1 MRNYLLK
8 VSIWPVGILQFSSIG
23 DGGSGPCCAKNPT
36 QKNVPKTPPRKNRFD
51 WKPQGQIFQ
60 ECQECQGQIS
70 QGQMG
75 NPKNGQSEK
84 SKNSKVK
91 YFRNVRN
98 AKVKFPKVK
107 WEIQKMAN
115 QKNPKIPR
123 SNISEKE
130 WEKNCHRKVAKLKSE
145 KCGKRE
151 SGKNSFLTKSIIN
164 KV

>member
-1 MRNYLLK
+1 MGVLAH
-8 VSIWPVGILQFSSIG
+8 V
-23 DGGSGPCCAKNPT
+23 
-36 QKNVPKTPPRKNRFD
+36 VPKTPPRKMCQKPHPEKNRFH
-51 WKPQGQIFQ
+51 WKSQGQIFQ
-60 ECQECQGQIS
+60 ECVECQGQIS

-91 YFRNVRN
+91 YFRKR
-98 AKVKFPKVK
+98 
-107 WEIQKMAN
+107 M
-115 QKNPKIPR
+115 
-123 SNISEKE
+123 
-130 WEKNCHRKVAKLKSE
+130 EKNCHRKVAKLKSE

>member
-1 MRNYLLK
+1 MLCQK
-8 VSIWPVGILQFSSIG
+8 PH
-23 DGGSGPCCAKNPT
+23 PEKCAKNPT
-36 QKNVPKTPPRKNRFD
+36 QKKT
-51 WKPQGQIFQ
+51 GLT
-60 ECQECQGQIS
+60 
-70 QGQMG
+70 G
-75 NPKNGQSEK
+75 NP
-84 SKNSKVK
+84 KVK
-91 YFRNVRN
+91 YFRNAWNVRN
-98 AKVKFPKVK
+98 VWNVKVKFPKVK